1 MGREVVD
8 GQKVDIKR
16 KLRYPKLEFDR
27 LQMYFGKPYIIDL
40 EGVNGS
46 ITIKMP
52 TVGNVMMYGEKLFN
66 ATLSIFITNT
76 TSYRLALWD
85 SGIDWNEIS
94 DFELFC
100 MLYKKLDNGAV
111 NLMFDN
117 LDFSKFE
124 LNKVMKDDVEQIV
137 LYDKEDDIEINE
149 DVYQYIH
156 QYLQEVFNIF
166 PVEKITHNKTMKEMY
181 IRKDRSEFEHT
192 KEDSEKSSIQALISS
207 CVNHPGFKYK
217 LNELTDLGM
226 CEFYD
231 SVKRLQIYE
240 SSTALMKGMYSGFV
254 DSSKIKPDSYNFM
267 KEI

>member
-1 MGREVVD
+1 MAREIVD
-8 GQKVDIKR
+8 GKKIEIKR
-16 KLRYPKLEFDR
+16 KTRYPKLEFDR
-27 LQMYFGKPYIIDL
+27 LQMYFGKPYVVDL

-46 ITIKMP
+46 VTIKMP

-66 ATLSIFITNT
+66 ETLSIFVTNT

-100 MLYKKLDNGAV
+100 MLYTKLDKGAV
-111 NLMFDN
+111 DLMFDG
-117 LDFSKFE
+117 LDFSKFK
-124 LNKVMKDDVEQIV
+124 LQKTLVDNTEQIV
-137 LYDKEDDIEINE
+137 LYDEEDDIEINE
-149 DVYQYIH
+149 DVYQYMH

-166 PVEKITHNKTMKEMY
+166 PAEKITHSKTMKEMF
-181 IRKDRSEFEHT
+181 IRKDRAEYERV
-192 KEDSEKSSIQALISS
+192 KDDVKGSSIQALISS

-217 LNELTDLGM
+217 LNELTELGM

-254 DSSKIKPDSYNFM
+254 DSSKISSDSYNFM

>member
-1 MGREVVD
+1 MAREVVD
-8 GQKVDIKR
+8 GKKIELKR

-27 LQMYFGKPYIIDL
+27 LQMYFGKPYVVDL

-46 ITIKMP
+46 VTIKMP
-52 TVGNVMMYGEKLFN
+52 IVGNVMMYGEKIFN
-66 ATLSIFITNT
+66 ETLSVFVTNT

-100 MLYKKLDNGAV
+100 MLYSRLDKGAV
-111 NLMFDN
+111 ELMFDS
-117 LDFSKFE
+117 LDFSKFKLSKTE
-124 LNKVMKDDVEQIV
+124 KDGVEQIV
-137 LYDKEDDIEINE
+137 LYNEEDDIEINE

-166 PVEKITHNKTMKEMY
+166 PIEKITHSKTMKEMY
-181 IRKDRSEFEHT
+181 IKKDRAEFERT
-192 KEDSEKSSIQALISS
+192 KDESKGSSIQALISS

-217 LNELTDLGM
+217 LNELTELGI

-254 DSSKIKPDSYNFM
+254 DSSKISADSYNFM

>member
-1 MGREVVD
+1 MAREVVD
-8 GQKVDIKR
+8 GKKIEIKR
-16 KLRYPKLEFDR
+16 KTRYPKLEFDK
-27 LQMYFGKPYIIDL
+27 LQMYFGKPYIVDL

-52 TVGNVMMYGEKLFN
+52 TVGNVMIYGEKLFN
-66 ATLSIFITNT
+66 ETLSIFVTNT

-100 MLYKKLDNGAV
+100 MLYKKLDKGAV
-111 NLMFDN
+111 NLMFDD

-124 LNKVMKDDVEQIV
+124 LNKIEKDGVEQIV
-137 LYDKEDDIEINE
+137 LYNKEDDIEINE

-166 PVEKITHNKTMKEMY
+166 PAEKITHSKTMKEMF
-181 IRKDRSEFEHT
+181 IRKDRSEFER
-192 KEDSEKSSIQALISS
+192 KKDEPSSSIQALISS

-217 LNELTDLGM
+217 LNELTELGM

-254 DSSKIKPDSYNFM
+254 DSSKISADSYNFM